1 MAISSDELTLTNKIP
16 RVFAVCVL
24 PVYSWSILHV
34 LRELP
39 AWILY
44 MTTWDLSGVIAYILA
59 FALFESLLVL
69 LCAIVLAYILPGRFF
84 RKRFVANSTLLIL
97 LTSGWA
103 IAAHFNDQA
112 ISLWGP
118 RDFLFWFGIYIASI
132 GFFYVMLLRYKP
144 IERAMNALA
153 DRLTV
158 LLYLY
163 TPLSI
168 LGVIILLVRNL

>member
-1 MAISSDELTLTNKIP
+1 MN
-16 RVFAVCVL
+16 
-24 PVYSWSILHV
+24 
-34 LRELP
+34 
-39 AWILY
+39 
-44 MTTWDLSGVIAYILA
+44 TWDLSGVIAYILA

-69 LCAIVLAYILPGRFF
+69 LCVIVIAYILPGRFF

-103 IAAHFNDQA
+103 IAAHFNNQA
-112 ISLWGP
+112 ISLWGL

-132 GFFYVMLLRYKP
+132 GLFYGLLLRFNSM
-144 IERAMNALA
+144 ERAMNALA

-158 LLYLY
+158 LVYLY

-168 LGVIILLVRNL
+168 LGAIILLLRNV